1 MLSTYDIS
9 QLSGQEE
16 ILKSPCPKNAFLPYL
31 GINKLVDFWKALI
44 SRKAL
49 VPGFHLLLGV
59 WTTLWWV
66 GIDFLGL
73 FIPIEVRAGCLT
85 AAGNGFLATGTFLTG
100 VFLVG
105 DDFLAVAEA
114 AADEAVVKNPEES
127 ESSESED
134 DSRASLAASGAAF
147 DFGISFLLKV
157 FLLLGSGVFPG
168 VVFRSLLALAMTA
181 TSSKFQKNFTWFF
194 NVLSICR
201 VRRMISPPCTD
212 LFLSNFK
219 EIRASKSGTRF
230 YINENKLPVL
240 TKAKKVKN
248 WYHNTPSN
256 NFVAFSRKKNWITKT
271 EGKHPKISTSLIL
284 RFLTLV
290 TFWHR
295 FVWVFDWR
303 SRSSKLKRRK
313 IPV

>member
-1 MLSTYDIS
+1 MLSIYDIS
-9 QLSGQEE
+9 QLSRQEE

-66 GIDFLGL
+66 GRDFLGL

-85 AAGNGFLATGTFLTG
+85 AAGNVFLATGTFLTG

-201 VRRMISPPCTD
+201 VRR
-212 LFLSNFK
+212 
-219 EIRASKSGTRF
+219 AS
-230 YINENKLPVL
+230 
-240 TKAKKVKN
+240 
-248 WYHNTPSN
+248 
-256 NFVAFSRKKNWITKT
+256 
-271 EGKHPKISTSLIL
+271 
-284 RFLTLV
+284 LV
-290 TFWHR
+290 SFQ
-295 FVWVFDWR
+295 F
-303 SRSSKLKRRK
+303 
-313 IPV
+313 